1 MRIRRVIGVAVA
13 LLPAVTVVSG
23 CVSPAVDA
31 GGYQDKV
38 GHSAEQMVGIVNT
51 ARLAVQLDLRGKM
64 TQSLLDTVV
73 TDAENDAQSVLTAF
87 ETVQPPDPASVRLRT
102 STDNVLQD
110 AASNLSDLRIAVRRS
125 DRGAKVKLVAD
136 LNKSTEDL
144 QQLAGSG

>member
-1 MRIRRVIGVAVA
+1 MRIRRVIGVVVA

-23 CVSPAVDA
+23 CVSPAVDE
-31 GGYQDKV
+31 GGYRGKV
-38 GHSAEQMVGIVNT
+38 GHSAEQMMGIVNT

-87 ETVQPPDPASVRLRT
+87 ETVQPPDPASIRLRT
-102 STDNVLQD
+102 SADDVLQE

-125 DRGAKVKLVAD
+125 DRGAKAKLVAD
-136 LNKSTEDL
+136 LDKSTEDL
-144 QQLAGSG
+144 QRLEGSG

>member
-1 MRIRRVIGVAVA
+1 
-13 LLPAVTVVSG
+13 
-23 CVSPAVDA
+23 VDA

>member
-1 MRIRRVIGVAVA
+1 V
-13 LLPAVTVVSG
+13 LLPAVMAVSG

-31 GGYQDKV
+31 GGYRGKV
-38 GHSAEQMVGIVNT
+38 GHSAEQMVGILNT
-51 ARLAVQLDLRGKM
+51 ARLAVQLDLRGRM

-87 ETVQPPDPASVRLRT
+87 ETVQPPDPESVRLRT
-102 STDNVLQD
+102 SADNVLQD

-136 LNKSTEDL
+136 LNKSTQDL
-144 QQLAGSG
+144 QQLEGSG